1 MEQIDKVEESV
12 ASLEQAAYRLDA
24 YSKRLGMHS
33 QSFLSPGGY
42 SGIFWW
48 WGGANEAEFIGP
60 IKSPFRLKG
69 GGGGG
74 GGLGTGKSSFLLP
87 IPGTPGSCPF
97 QNGEWKIIRLS
108 ESLNLWATSCILCSC
123 CHKLPAG
130 MFAFIPIKGCLYPGL
145 CAKTP
150 IKRPTPITCK
160 QPLDISPR
168 VSA

>member
-69 GGGGG
+69 GGGVGNREVE
-74 GGLGTGKSSFLLP
+74 LPASHSWYSRFLSLP
-87 IPGTPGSCPF
+87 KWRVKT
-97 QNGEWKIIRLS
+97 IRLS
-108 ESLNLWATSCILCSC
+108 GSLNLWATSCILCSC

-150 IKRPTPITCK
+150 IKWPTPITCK